1 LNGDPYQSIED
12 ADSYLSLKQLRHRFN
27 FKFEYFFIDQD
38 LNEISLQNEEFISP
52 IDIIGQGN
60 KIRLMQKAIKVPLK
74 YKNLTE
80 YINMVKTIMSNEEL
94 IEQSRERQVM
104 EANFTFDKSE
114 QRLITKRL
122 KMILD
127 KSDNIKEKVYL

>member
-12 ADSYLSLKQLRHRFN
+12 ADSYLSLKQLRNRFN
-27 FKFEYFFIDQD
+27 FKFEYYFIDQD
-38 LNEISLQNEEFISP
+38 LNEVSLQNEEFISP

-94 IEQSRERQVM
+94 IEQSRER
-104 EANFTFDKSE
+104 
-114 QRLITKRL
+114 
-122 KMILD
+122 
-127 KSDNIKEKVYL
+127 